1 MDTILIT
8 GGAGFIGSMLAN
20 YLGKENKIV
29 VVDDLS
35 MGKKE
40 NLDMEKRV
48 TFIEGEC
55 IRSSIDGKNHET
67 VSVCLYF
74 SFSCCS

>member
-8 GGAGFIGSMLAN
+8 GGAGFIGSTLAN

-35 MGKKE
+35 MEKKE
-40 NLDMEKRV
+40 NLDMEKQV
-48 TFIEGEC
+48 TFIEGMYQ
-55 IRSSIDGKNHET
+55 ILN
-67 VSVCLYF
+67 
-74 SFSCCS
+74 

>member
-8 GGAGFIGSMLAN
+8 GGAGFIGSTLAN

-35 MGKKE
+35 MGKRK
-40 NLDMEKRV
+40 LGY
-48 TFIEGEC
+48 GET
-55 IRSSIDGKNHET
+55 SDFH
-67 VSVCLYF
+67 
-74 SFSCCS
+74 

>member
-8 GGAGFIGSMLAN
+8 GGAGFIGSTLAN

-40 NLDMEKRV
+40 NLDMEKQV
-48 TFIEGEC
+48 PFIEW
-55 IRSSIDGKNHET
+55 D
-67 VSVCLYF
+67 VSAPQLMERIMKQ
-74 SFSCCS
+74 

>member
-8 GGAGFIGSMLAN
+8 GGAGFIGSTLAN

-35 MGKKE
+35 MGRK
-40 NLDMEKRV
+40 LGY
-48 TFIEGEC
+48 GET
-55 IRSSIDGKNHET
+55 SDFH
-67 VSVCLYF
+67 
-74 SFSCCS
+74 